1 MHIMGDS
8 EIVNLICI
16 RESDSHY
23 SLKKHYNPLNKI
35 TPAINLNLIHMLVV
49 LKNKNKRDSY

>member
-1 MHIMGDS
+1 MSGGDS

-16 RESDSHY
+16 RKSDSHY
-23 SLKKHYNPLNKI
+23 SLKNRYNPLNKI
-35 TPAINLNLIHMLVV
+35 TPAINVNLIHMLV